1 MCAADKRKVLKAE
14 AEARDARLRQQQI
27 MNEKVRCRPP
37 RRVAAS
43 CEGTAS
49 TASRRLLCIQAAAA
63 AAVQRE
69 QEQLRRRLDV
79 EKKSVSTTRNIQH
92 A

>member
-43 CEGTAS
+43 CEGTAI
-49 TASRRLLCIQAAAA
+49 RRLLCIQAAAA